1 MSVVEDIKARL
12 DIVDV
17 VSGYI
22 PLQRAGRNF
31 KARCPFHAE
40 KTPSFVVN
48 TERQS
53 WHCFGA
59 CSTGGDAFSFVMRQE
74 KLDFGEALRTLAQK
88 TGVELG
94 QRGERDRGDVLFRV
108 NQEAARF
115 YQETLRAQEGR
126 VALDYLT
133 ERGVDYKTAS
143 DFQLGASPR
152 GRDGL
157 KSHLTSLGFEIEDAV
172 KAGLLRRNEDGTIR
186 DFFWGRLMFP
196 IHDRRGRVTG
206 FGGRSLDGSDP
217 KYINTA
223 ATSVFDKRTI
233 LYGLHRAIDAI
244 REQDTAIIVEGYM
257 DVIAAHQFS
266 HANVVASM
274 GTALTERQV
283 GLIRSAA
290 GTFVL
295 ALDPDT
301 AGQEATLRSLESAWQ
316 AMDRVQ
322 VAQSRRSV
330 GALYQTQRLD
340 LRIAALPAGLDPDK
354 LIREDAAEWARIV
367 GDAVPYM
374 DFYIPA
380 KARQFDLATTQGKS
394 DAAEAILSG
403 FTSTINPFE
412 QERLFRMLARVLD
425 VAEADLRASI
435 GTFRPS
441 GPSQRMRET
450 ADRRRGEAG
459 PALSPLI
466 GDRRDTLEEFIL
478 GMVVDR
484 TELWE
489 LATHLDPDYFRR
501 IENREVFTCLQ
512 DCSTIEELRERL
524 DDSLRD
530 HLDYLAQ
537 IDLEPIDRP
546 SAQAALEQSARRLEQ
561 RHLQEIQEGLL
572 ASDDE
577 SLPPSRDLEEQII
590 GVNARLKEL
599 FSK

>member
-1 MSVVEDIKARL
+1 MSVVDDIKARL

-196 IHDRRGRVTG
+196 IHDRRGRVAG

-244 REQDTAIIVEGYM
+244 RDQDTAIIVEGYM

-330 GALYQTQRLD
+330 GTLYQTQRLD

-403 FTSTINPFE
+403 VTSTINPFE

-435 GTFRPS
+435 GKLRPS
-441 GPSQRMRET
+441 GPSQRMRNT
-450 ADRRRGEAG
+450 TDRRRGEAG
-459 PALSPLI
+459 HALSPLI

-501 IENREVFTCLQ
+501 TENREVFTCLQ

>member
-1 MSVVEDIKARL
+1 MSVVDDIKARL

-403 FTSTINPFE
+403 VTSTINPFE
-412 QERLFRMLARVLD
+412 QERLFRMLAQ
-425 VAEADLRASI
+425 
-435 GTFRPS
+435 RPLA
-441 GPSQRMRET
+441 T
-450 ADRRRGEAG
+450 NA
-459 PALSPLI
+459 
-466 GDRRDTLEEFIL
+466 GDRRPTARR
-478 GMVVDR
+478 GR
-484 TELWE
+484 TRPVAADWGPPG
-489 LATHLDPDYFRR
+489 HPGGVHSRDGRR
-501 IENREVFTCLQ
+501 PNGAVGARHPPRPRLFPQNRESRGVYLPSGLFYNRRAPGKAGRQPEGSSGLPRANRPGAHRPTVRPGCPGAVGAPPRTATPTGNPGRSAGLGRRKPPTLQ
-512 DCSTIEELRERL
+512 RPGGADHRRQRPAERAFFQVTRGLGPECGARER
-524 DDSLRD
+524 ST
-530 HLDYLAQ
+530 H
-537 IDLEPIDRP
+537 
-546 SAQAALEQSARRLEQ
+546 
-561 RHLQEIQEGLL
+561 
-572 ASDDE
+572 
-577 SLPPSRDLEEQII
+577 
-590 GVNARLKEL
+590 
-599 FSK
+599 

>member
-223 ATSVFDKRTI
+223 ATSVFDKRPR
-233 LYGLHRAIDAI
+233 GWMCR
-244 REQDTAIIVEGYM
+244 
-257 DVIAAHQFS
+257 
-266 HANVVASM
+266 
-274 GTALTERQV
+274 RQ
-283 GLIRSAA
+283 R
-290 GTFVL
+290 
-295 ALDPDT
+295 
-301 AGQEATLRSLESAWQ
+301 
-316 AMDRVQ
+316 
-322 VAQSRRSV
+322 
-330 GALYQTQRLD
+330 
-340 LRIAALPAGLDPDK
+340 
-354 LIREDAAEWARIV
+354 
-367 GDAVPYM
+367 
-374 DFYIPA
+374 
-380 KARQFDLATTQGKS
+380 
-394 DAAEAILSG
+394 
-403 FTSTINPFE
+403 
-412 QERLFRMLARVLD
+412 
-425 VAEADLRASI
+425 
-435 GTFRPS
+435 
-441 GPSQRMRET
+441 
-450 ADRRRGEAG
+450 
-459 PALSPLI
+459 
-466 GDRRDTLEEFIL
+466 
-478 GMVVDR
+478 
-484 TELWE
+484 
-489 LATHLDPDYFRR
+489 
-501 IENREVFTCLQ
+501 
-512 DCSTIEELRERL
+512 
-524 DDSLRD
+524 
-530 HLDYLAQ
+530 
-537 IDLEPIDRP
+537 
-546 SAQAALEQSARRLEQ
+546 
-561 RHLQEIQEGLL
+561 
-572 ASDDE
+572 
-577 SLPPSRDLEEQII
+577 
-590 GVNARLKEL
+590 
-599 FSK
+599 